1 MIGNSSIAFAW
12 LDQDVA
18 ATLLDGRSGQP
29 LAPMFAPTGRAVEV
43 NGGYRLSGRWN
54 YVTGSPH
61 ATMIVLG
68 FIVVKPEMG
77 AQTAVV
83 DPMIRWGVVS
93 AADVTIE
100 ATWRGAAGM
109 CGSGSHDLTAKDVF
123 VPTEHT
129 LTPFIE
135 DPRVEGPLYRTP
147 FFKGTPLLTG
157 VPLGVARRALDEIN
171 TLCRNKFREDAA
183 VVEDADVQIT
193 LAQAE
198 AALRASRSFVLDSLE
213 RLWADV
219 QAGEPSLERETEFAL
234 AAQNAMRSAVHAVNL
249 AFEIAGVSA
258 SKTGS
263 VIQRCWRDVNVM
275 SQHVA
280 RPLGHAGVKPAKLC
294 WGRSP
299 IFPISSAEEGLR
311 VRCNPM
317 KTPSAGDGT
326 PWTRTVSDKPAKW
339 PATAQC
345 ASCTPA
351 APASTRITYACRTSR
366 NTSPWSISTLSAPER
381 ATSFQELD
389 ISYPPTLTISTPYLI
404 TSHNQSR

>member
-1 MIGNSSIAFAW
+1 MPASIHQNSDDVPAADVMASAMALSTWINERAEAASATATLPGDLVDALETHGFFRMALPRNLGGLELDPVTMLLTAEKLGWADGSTAWTVMIGNSSIAFAW

-29 LAPMFAPTGRAVEV
+29 LASMFAPTGRAVEV
-43 NGGYRLSGRWN
+43 DGGYRLSGRWN

-68 FIVVKPEMG
+68 FIVVKPEIG
-77 AQTAVV
+77 AQTTVV

-171 TLCRNKFREDAA
+171 TLCRNKCREDAA
-183 VVEDADVQIT
+183 VVEDTDVQIR

-280 RPLGHAGVKPAKLC
+280 YSRARWREAGQALLGQVTN
-294 WGRSP
+294 
-299 IFPISSAEEGLR
+299 FPH
-311 VRCNPM
+311 
-317 KTPSAGDGT
+317 
-326 PWTRTVSDKPAKW
+326 
-339 PATAQC
+339 
-345 ASCTPA
+345 
-351 APASTRITYACRTSR
+351 
-366 NTSPWSISTLSAPER
+366 
-381 ATSFQELD
+381 F
-389 ISYPPTLTISTPYLI
+389 
-404 TSHNQSR
+404 